1 MLGIISDTH
10 ENTPLINEAV
20 KIFKSRD
27 PELVIHCGDII
38 SPPTLQCFAGLRMRF
53 VFGNNDGERAG
64 LRKRAQALGFGD
76 IDDELEFELDGKRFY
91 ANHGTNPKTIHDK
104 VSSQLYDYVLF
115 GHSHIPSDTRQDRTR
130 SINPGAL
137 YMASE
142 YTIAF
147 LDPVSDSLEV
157 VKIPPGTA

>member
-20 KIFKSRD
+20 RLLKSRD
-27 PELVIHCGDII
+27 PALVIHCGDII

-53 VFGNNDGERAG
+53 VFGNNDGERGG

-76 IDDELEFELDGKRFY
+76 INDELEFELDGKRFY
-91 ANHGTNPKTIHDK
+91 VYHGTNPTIIGDKT
-104 VSSQLYDYVLF
+104 SSQLYDYVLF
-115 GHSHIPSDTRQDRTR
+115 GHTHIPSDTRQGRTR
-130 SINPGAL
+130 AINPGAL

-147 LDPVSDSLEV
+147 LDPVSDNLEL
-157 VKIPPGTA
+157 VKVAPGGS